1 MSHNATVES
10 GTGALQVPQ
19 TTKSHFPVKYDT
31 ECFRRHRL
39 LHRGERKRRNL
50 LRRCDATQVQHS
62 WHNASQQKSVCQVAA
77 ATFRALWQSTRKG
90 GGRVEVSRVEG
101 SDLRGVRKRMRSSRS
116 QLVCLTVRSPAVV
129 VAMLLLYL
137 PPMLAD
143 RKCTPAAARI
153 VRRHVPLDAGCSQN
167 PGERKVMRWR
177 LWEGVCGGSE
187 GVNSRSDACDWL
199 ARRKLL
205 IDKNR
210 RSNSFHDKKDEKQT
224 GQKIQWRTE
233 TKSMAGAMQQ
243 KI

>member
-1 MSHNATVES
+1 MIRSAFVVI
-10 GTGALQVPQ
+10 GCCTGE
-19 TTKSHFPVKYDT
+19 K
-31 ECFRRHRL
+31 
-39 LHRGERKRRNL
+39 RKRRNP
-50 LRRCDATQVQHS
+50 LRRCDATQVRHS
-62 WHNASQQKSVCQVAA
+62 WHNASQQKSVRQVAA

-129 VAMLLLYL
+129 VAMSLLYL
-137 PPMLAD
+137 PPLLAD
-143 RKCTPAAARI
+143 RKCASAAARI

-187 GVNSRSDACDWL
+187 GVNNRRDACDWL
-199 ARRKLL
+199 GWRKLL

-210 RSNSFHDKKDEKQT
+210 RINSFHDKKDEKQT
-224 GQKIQWRTE
+224 GQKI
-233 TKSMAGAMQQ
+233 
-243 KI
+243 KIKNRN